1 MPAKKSNRTKKNH
14 RRSSSKSTSTNVPFD
29 MNGKRDFVR
38 HCLEMLNTVKLYHW
52 FTHSYP
58 EHKATD
64 ELYSNI
70 NDHMDKF
77 VEVLLG
83 KDGSRIHQIEHTSY
97 VIPDPQNT
105 NEIKKKVEEFKN
117 FLVNLPLHDSR
128 DTDLANIRDEILAD
142 MNQFLYLLTLS

>member
-1 MPAKKSNRTKKNH
+1 M
-14 RRSSSKSTSTNVPFD
+14 D
-29 MNGKRDFVR
+29 GKRDFVR

-83 KDGSRIHQIEHTSY
+83 KDGSRINQIERTSY
-97 VIPDPQNT
+97 LIPDPQNT
-105 NEIKKKVEEFKN
+105 NEIKKKVEDFKN
-117 FLVNLPLHDSR
+117 FLINLPLHDAR